1 MGRHIDRAL
10 VSGLLT
16 GLFFC
21 ALRGF
26 VRSIPVCM
34 LLSFLFGAALY
45 RLSRRL
51 ENGSARMR
59 RRRKLRAEAY
69 LDALVLRQADEQA
82 LKSVLPAGTTILLRL
97 PDSALGRDEVLSRW
111 REAESPITLAATCA
125 IPRQTAEFASSLP
138 APQVTL
144 IGRSELI
151 RRLSKS
157 TVPLPDRSFPRLAFR
172 ARLAQMLQ
180 KNRLGMLGSCLYGGI
195 LLCLYLLT
203 GVGAYL
209 IGALCLIAIGGIT
222 FRVRRRRS

>member
-26 VRSIPVCM
+26 VRTIPVCM

-45 RLSRRL
+45 RLSRQL
-51 ENGSARMR
+51 ENGSR
-59 RRRKLRAEAY
+59 RLKRRKRTRRAEAY

-82 LKSVLPAGTTILLRL
+82 LKSVLPEGAALLLRL

-111 REAESPITLAATCA
+111 REAGSPLTLAVTCA

-138 APQVTL
+138 EPQIAL

-151 RRLSKS
+151 RRLARSP
-157 TVPLPDRSFPRLAFR
+157 VPLPDRPLPRLAFR

-209 IGALCLIAIGGIT
+209 IGSLCLIAIGGVT
-222 FRVRRRRS
+222 LYVRRRS

>member
-21 ALRGF
+21 GLRGF
-26 VRSIPVCM
+26 VCAIPVCM

-45 RLSRRL
+45 RLSRLL
-51 ENGSARMR
+51 ESGSRRMK

-69 LDALVLRQADEQA
+69 LDALVLRQADDQA
-82 LKSVLPAGTTILLRL
+82 LKSVLPTGATVLLRL
-97 PDSALGRDEVLSRW
+97 PDSALGRDEVLSSW
-111 REAESPITLAATCA
+111 REAKSPLILAATCV
-125 IPRQTAEFASSLP
+125 IPRQTAEFASGLP
-138 APQVTL
+138 EPQVTL

-151 RRLSKS
+151 RLLAYPSVHLPSCSHAPRR
-157 TVPLPDRSFPRLAFR
+157 PLG

-180 KNRLGMLGSCLYGGI
+180 KNRLGMPGSCLYGGI

-203 GVGAYL
+203 GVNAYL
-209 IGALCLIAIGGIT
+209 IGSLSLIMIGGAT
-222 FRVRRRRS
+222 FWVRRHS

>member
-1 MGRHIDRAL
+1 MGRHVDRAL

-26 VRSIPVCM
+26 VRTIPVCM
-34 LLSFLFGAALY
+34 LFSFLFGAALY

-51 ENGSARMR
+51 ENGPRR
-59 RRRKLRAEAY
+59 LKRRRKLRAEAY
-69 LDALVLRQADEQA
+69 LDALVMRQADEKA
-82 LKSVLPAGTTILLRL
+82 LKSVLPENTRILLRL
-97 PDSALGRDEVLSRW
+97 PDSALSRDEVLSRW

-138 APQVTL
+138 APQVAL

-151 RRLSKS
+151 RRLARSP
-157 TVPLPDRSFPRLAFR
+157 VPLPDRPLPRLAFR

-209 IGALCLIAIGGIT
+209 IGSLCLIAIGGAT
-222 FRVRRRRS
+222 FYVRRRS

>member
-1 MGRHIDRAL
+1 MGRHVDRAL

-26 VRSIPVCM
+26 VRTIPVCM
-34 LLSFLFGAALY
+34 LFSFLFGAALY

-51 ENGSARMR
+51 ENRPR
-59 RRRKLRAEAY
+59 RLKRRRKLRAEAY
-69 LDALVLRQADEQA
+69 LDALVMRQADEKA
-82 LKSVLPAGTTILLRL
+82 LKSVLPENARILLRL
-97 PDSALGRDEVLSRW
+97 PDSALSRDEVLSRW

-144 IGRSELI
+144 IGRGELI
-151 RRLSKS
+151 RRLAQPA
-157 TVPLPDRSFPRLAFR
+157 VPLPDCSRSPRRPLR

-180 KNRLGMLGSCLYGGI
+180 KNRLGILGSCLYGGI
-195 LLCLYLLT
+195 MLCLYLLT

-209 IGALCLIAIGGIT
+209 IGSLSLIAIGGAT
-222 FRVRRRRS
+222 FYVRRRS

>member
-26 VRSIPVCM
+26 VRSIPACM

-51 ENGSARMR
+51 ENGSRRLKR
-59 RRRKLRAEAY
+59 RRRTRRAEAY

-82 LKSVLPAGTTILLRL
+82 LKSVLPADTAILLRL
-97 PDSALGRDEVLSRW
+97 PDSALSRDEVLSRW
-111 REAESPITLAATCA
+111 REAESPLTLAATCA
-125 IPRQTAEFASSLP
+125 IPRQTAEFASGLP

-144 IGRSELI
+144 IGRGELI

-157 TVPLPDRSFPRLAFR
+157 TIPLPDRPMPRLAFR

-195 LLCLYLLT
+195 MLCLYLLT
-203 GVGAYL
+203 GVRAYL
-209 IGALCLIAIGGIT
+209 IGSLCLIAIGGVT
-222 FRVRRRRS
+222 FRVRRRS

>member
-1 MGRHIDRAL
+1 MGRHVDRAL

-26 VRSIPVCM
+26 VRTIPVCM
-34 LLSFLFGAALY
+34 LFSFLFGAALY

-51 ENGSARMR
+51 ENGPRR
-59 RRRKLRAEAY
+59 LKRRRKLRAEAY
-69 LDALVLRQADEQA
+69 LDALVMRQADEKA
-82 LKSVLPAGTTILLRL
+82 LKSVLPENARILLRL
-97 PDSALGRDEVLSRW
+97 PDSALSRDEVLSRW
-111 REAESPITLAATCA
+111 REAESPITLAVTCA

-151 RRLSKS
+151 RRLARSP
-157 TVPLPDRSFPRLAFR
+157 VPLPDRPLPRLAFR

-195 LLCLYLLT
+195 MLCLYLLT

-209 IGALCLIAIGGIT
+209 IGSLSLIAIGGAT
-222 FRVRRRRS
+222 FYVRRRS